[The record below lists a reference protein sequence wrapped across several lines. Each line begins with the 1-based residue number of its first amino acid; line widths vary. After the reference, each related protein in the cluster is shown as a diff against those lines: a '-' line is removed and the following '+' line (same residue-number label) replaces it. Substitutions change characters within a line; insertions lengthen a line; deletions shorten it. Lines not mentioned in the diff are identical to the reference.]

1 MYIYIH
7 IIHNHYSSVEIPFDG
22 QIVIFWLIK
31 LWRSYSPLL
40 GLLTVAFYFPM
51 RNSSF
56 GESMGHFHFFLR
68 HLKQIQVR
76 SFALQHPW
84 HHRVVSAATHAPYRG
99 ECCQD
104 ARWADWADGNWDLC
118 IWYIFHG
125 QRPCECGESNNNY
138 PQSSFIIVFTTLSGF
153 QGKFPCTTYLDGIK
167 PRVPWATSE
176 PATSTDSD
184 LQRVD
189 FPSDDCYYDYGQT
202 PRLVAPR
209 HSQNTNSVGQSG
221 PEKFRY
227 GTCAS

>member
-104 ARWADWADGNWDLC
+104 ARWADWADGN
-118 IWYIFHG
+118 
-125 QRPCECGESNNNY
+125 
-138 PQSSFIIVFTTLSGF
+138 
-153 QGKFPCTTYLDGIK
+153 
-167 PRVPWATSE
+167 
-176 PATSTDSD
+176 
-184 LQRVD
+184 
-189 FPSDDCYYDYGQT
+189 
-202 PRLVAPR
+202 
-209 HSQNTNSVGQSG
+209 
-221 PEKFRY
+221 
-227 GTCAS
+227 